1 MTLTLDQYNTLEAA
15 ALMMAAEDPDW
26 PTGTDRYFLFS
37 DGKVVTADPNQFEIE
52 GGTSFVGFK
61 KYEKDDAFT
70 VRPLIRRSRPVQ
82 VMHADQQAAEAVF
95 IEGDYISKGS
105 IRILGYTMY
114 EGMFIEHGNSK
125 WEVICFT
132 EIANL
137 LNDIQLNDLPN
148 VVLHNHKTGDTI
160 AHSVGP
166 WLRTIGIRE
175 PIINSDKDPS

>member
-26 PTGTDRYFLFS
+26 PVGTDRYFMF
-37 DGKVVTADPNQFEIE
+37 DGGTVVTADPNQFEIE
-52 GGTSFVGFK
+52 GGTAFIGFK
-61 KYEKDDAFT
+61 KYTKGDTFT
-70 VRPLIRRSRPVQ
+70 VRPLVRRSRPVQ
-82 VMHADQQAAEAVF
+82 IMRDDQQAADAIF
-95 IEGDYISKGS
+95 IEGDYISKDS

-114 EGMFIEHGNSK
+114 AGTFIEHGDSK

-137 LNDIQLNDLPN
+137 HNDTELNDLPN
-148 VVLHNHKTGDTI
+148 VVLYNRNTGATI

-166 WLRTIGIRE
+166 WLRTIGIHE
-175 PIINSDKDPS
+175 TITQSDKDPS